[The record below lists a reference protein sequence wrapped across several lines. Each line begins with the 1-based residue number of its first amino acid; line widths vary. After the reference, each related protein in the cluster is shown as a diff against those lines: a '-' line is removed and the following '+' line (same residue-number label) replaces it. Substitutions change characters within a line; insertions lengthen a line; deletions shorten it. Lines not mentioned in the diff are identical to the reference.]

1 MVERLNRI
9 EGISCLNPS
18 GAFYAFPKVD
28 DVLNRG
34 IEYQGKKIKNSVDL
48 SDFILKEAEV
58 ALIPGNAL
66 EADGYLRLSYATSM
80 EDIQEGLDR
89 IEQILRH

>member
-1 MVERLNRI
+1 M

-18 GAFYAFPKVD
+18 GAFYAFPRVS
-28 DVLNRG
+28 DVLKRG
-34 IEYQGKKIKNSVDL
+34 IEYQGKKIENSVDL

-58 ALIPGNAL
+58 ALIPGNAF
-66 EADGYLRLSYATSM
+66 EAEGYLRLSYATSM

-89 IEQILRH
+89 IEHILS